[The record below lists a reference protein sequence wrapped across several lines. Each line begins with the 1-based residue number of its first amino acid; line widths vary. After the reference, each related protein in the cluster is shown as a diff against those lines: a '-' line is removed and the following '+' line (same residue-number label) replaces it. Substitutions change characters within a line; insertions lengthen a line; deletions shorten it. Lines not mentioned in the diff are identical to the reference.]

1 MFVGKIPT
9 AWGGW
14 DYRAEHWAKFYSM
27 IWWKNDDMIQVKALL
42 DTSTTVWLDE
52 LVKITWAIT

>member
-1 MFVGKIPT
+1 MFVWKIQT

-14 DYRAEHWAKFYSM
+14 DYRAEHWAKFYLM

-42 DTSTTVWLDE
+42 DTSTTVWHDE